1 MNMRIGFF
9 IFACIFLAG
18 CTASNKEAKKYRIAV
33 IPKGTTHVFW
43 KSIHAGAKR
52 AEREFNISGIPVE
65 IIWKGPLKE
74 DDRSAQFNV
83 VENFIGQKVDGIVL
97 APLDSK
103 ALVRPVIKAER
114 AGIPTVIFDS
124 GLEYDGIVSYA
135 ATDNYMGGRM
145 AGEYLIEL
153 LEGKGN
159 VIMMRFM
166 VGSASDTAR
175 EQGFL
180 DIVSPYP
187 EINLLSTD
195 KYTGA
200 TRDAAYTA
208 SQNILSR
215 FGNEVDGIFMTNES
229 STNGMLLAL
238 RAIGRAEGEVKF
250 VGFDGGEQNVQG
262 MEAGDIQGFIIQ
274 DPFKMGYTAVKL
286 MVDYLCGQTVE
297 KRVDTGA
304 VLVTP
309 DNLNDEQIQKLLFP
323 PLHEYLGM

>member
-1 MNMRIGFF
+1 MNLRIGFF
-9 IFACIFLAG
+9 IFAGLFLAG
-18 CTASNKEAKKYRIAV
+18 CTASNKEGEKYRIAV

-43 KSIHAGAKR
+43 KAIHAGAMR
-52 AEREFNISGIPVE
+52 AEREFNASGIPVE

-74 DDRSAQFNV
+74 DDRSVQINV

-97 APLDSK
+97 APSDSK
-103 ALVRPVIKAER
+103 ALIAPVIKAER

-135 ATDNYMGGRM
+135 ATDNYRGGRM
-145 AGEYLIEL
+145 AGEYLVEL
-153 LEGKGN
+153 LEGKGK
-159 VIMMRFM
+159 VIMLRFM

-180 DIVSPYP
+180 DVVSPYP
-187 EINLLSTD
+187 EIKLLSTD

-200 TRDAAYTA
+200 TRDSAYTA
-208 SQNILSR
+208 SQNILNR
-215 FGNEVDGIFMTNES
+215 FGDEVDGIFMTNES

-238 RAIGRAEGEVKF
+238 RGIGRAEGDVRF
-250 VGFDGGEQNVQG
+250 VGFDGGDQNVQG
-262 MEAGDIQGFIIQ
+262 MEAGDIQGFVIQ

-286 MVDYLCGQTVE
+286 MIQHLQGQPVE

-304 VLVTP
+304 TLVTP
-309 DNLNDEQIQKLLFP
+309 DNLHEESIQKLLFP
-323 PLHEYLGM
+323 PLDEYL